1 MEIARVELAPAA
13 DLRARAETSEHPCST
28 PPEPQIA
35 AGRPPQFHFPGEV
48 ISSLPAAASSQPTI
62 LIAEDHPDSREA
74 LRTLLEAFGYQ
85 VLIARNGRE
94 AVESAL
100 EHQPELVLMDV
111 MMPEIDGLEA
121 TRRLRASPDFGQVP
135 ILALTAMEGA
145 ARLSAEAGCD
155 ECIAKPINI
164 RAFLDRVR
172 ERLERGR
179 DG

>member
-1 MEIARVELAPAA
+1 LLALNSQPPQTSAHERKRRNILA
-13 DLRARAETSEHPCST
+13 THHPSRRSPPDDLRSCN
-28 PPEPQIA
+28 
-35 AGRPPQFHFPGEV
+35 FPGEV
-48 ISSLPAAASSQPTI
+48 ISSLPPAASSQPTI